1 MRKGERV
8 RREEMRERKRG
19 QWVRGEGGGWRKRR
33 KRMERVREKEQ
44 KREKEGEGEKKEIK
58 GMRTEEKTF
67 YTDIL
72 HL

>member
-1 MRKGERV
+1 
-8 RREEMRERKRG
+8 MRERKRG
-19 QWVRGEGGGWRKRR
+19 QWVRGEGGGR
-33 KRMERVREKEQ
+33 EREREEDG
-44 KREKEGEGEKKEIK
+44 ESWGEGTEEGEGGEGEKKEIK